1 MSDELH
7 VERVAAIPDGP
18 LVAFDPAGTDLR
30 RVVLPDDAVLAF
42 GSERRGLSA
51 EIRAAAS
58 LVVAIPMR
66 PGVSSYNLA
75 TSVAMALYAW
85 SSFRP
90 AEPAGED

>member
-1 MSDELH
+1 
-7 VERVAAIPDGP
+7 P

-30 RVVLPDDAVLAF
+30 RVVPPDGAVLAF
-42 GSERRGLSA
+42 GSERHGLSG

-58 LVVAIPMR
+58 LIVAIPMC

-85 SSFRP
+85 RSHRVV
-90 AEPAGED
+90 